1 MKTIF
6 RNNTILEK
14 LVLLYGEDIAK
25 TTFSRIDR
33 ILDSFS
39 KKYSSSSSVDY
50 FSEEDN
56 ILITYGDMIKD
67 NIRPLKVL
75 DIFANK
81 YLKDKFN
88 TMHIL
93 PFFEYD
99 SDRGFS
105 IINYNKIDSNQG
117 NWSDITD
124 LKKKYK
130 LMFDLILN
138 HISDKHIWFQEFLK
152 NNPKYENYFIWF
164 TKDNLPSKDEIKKVF
179 RPRTNPLFKK
189 YNTIKGER
197 YVWTTFPLNQVDLN
211 YKNEAVLIEIIDV
224 MLYYILKGANIIRL
238 DAVAYIWKQ
247 LGTNC
252 LHLKPVHLIVQL
264 LRSILDKVAPKVA
277 IITETNVPHEE
288 NIQYFGDGRNE
299 AQLVYNFALPPLV
312 LFSLQTGSSKK
323 ISKWADKIIVTS
335 DHTSFLNFL
344 DSHDGIGLLGIKS
357 ILTEKEIG
365 NMLERCCSNGGLISY
380 NKNADGTE
388 TPYEINITWWSALN
402 SPLSNDNLEIQI
414 SRYLASRSIPLCLKG
429 ISGTYFNGLIGT
441 LNDLEGAT
449 FTGNNRD
456 INRKNLKLNEIEELI
471 ADSDSRLSKVFHG
484 YTKLIRNRIREKSF
498 HPNSLQEILFLNDH
512 VFALRRITKDNNS
525 SIIALHNL
533 TKDKQSVVL
542 NNKLHYDIISN
553 KQYGHKILMDP
564 YQVLWLKH

>member
-1 MKTIF
+1 
-6 RNNTILEK
+6 
-14 LVLLYGEDIAK
+14 D
-25 TTFSRIDR
+25 D
-33 ILDSFS
+33 
-39 KKYSSSSSVDY
+39 
-50 FSEEDN
+50 
-56 ILITYGDMIKD
+56 
-67 NIRPLKVL
+67 IRPLKVL

-88 TMHIL
+88 TIHIL
-93 PFFEYD
+93 PIFEYD

-117 NWSDITD
+117 NWTDITD
-124 LKKKYK
+124 LKENFK

-152 NNPKYENYFIWF
+152 NNPKYEKYFIWF
-164 TKDNLPSKDEIKKVF
+164 TKEDLPSKDEIKKVF

-211 YKNEAVLIEIIDV
+211 YKNEEVLIEIINV

-264 LRSILDKVAPKVA
+264 LRAILDKVAPKVA

-323 ISKWADKIIVTS
+323 ISKWADKIVVTS
-335 DHTSFLNFL
+335 DHTAFLNFL
-344 DSHDGIGLLGIKS
+344 DSHDGIGLLGIKG

-388 TPYEINITWWSALN
+388 TPYEINITWWNALN
-402 SPLSNDNLEIQI
+402 PPLSNDNLEIQI
-414 SRYLASRSIPLCLKG
+414 SRYLASRAIPLCLKG
-429 ISGTYFNGLIGT
+429 ISGTYFNGLIGA

-456 INRKNLKLNEIEELI
+456 INRKNLKLNEIEDLI

-484 YTKLIRNRIREKSF
+484 YTKLIRNRIKEKSF

-553 KQYGHKILMDP
+553 KQHGYKILMDP